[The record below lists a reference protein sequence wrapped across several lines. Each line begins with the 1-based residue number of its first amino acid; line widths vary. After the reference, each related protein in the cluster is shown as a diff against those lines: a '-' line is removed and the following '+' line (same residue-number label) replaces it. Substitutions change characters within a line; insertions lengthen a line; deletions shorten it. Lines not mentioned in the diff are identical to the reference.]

1 VRHSTIKWALSVSI
15 LSLSTLLI
23 AQNSGTPPGGGGSTE
38 PPKDTN
44 PANPSNWEMV
54 TSRTGLITAV
64 SYPPPFVTP
73 ETKTQNLALLDPVVS
88 EIQSWGVY
96 SAYWDLPNGVRNF
109 RLKWIGLGPA
119 PSSVRVLNKGSL
131 LAHFTGAFDLTQS
144 FTGLDTIWDASTS
157 VDHILRGEDYKN
169 VSVDTLYQ
177 IGFKMKGTISGDG
190 ASGHFSHDV
199 SSVLAELACALRNQN
214 GTTYHKLGEGPNKEE
229 NIGEG
234 YNNWVMDIAVPQPD
248 IAPSISL
255 VNMLTGPW
263 DTNNISYTWSPSSN
277 FQQSLLQKVVQ
288 FPSYSPSAW
297 AALSDSPDEK
307 TVTVT
312 VKDLASPDH
321 PERTATIRIRL
332 HNPDENWRKVLYSD
346 GTPYESDYDKDPV
359 FTQMIGETSSVV
371 NGNEAKIKFRCYW
384 SYPVVTRM
392 NETINEKIPLIQ
404 ALLNYSPA
412 KFTKLMGLAQ
422 IGMDQITK
430 PEVGEYFEASFEG
443 QINNEHSEFHPEGRD
458 LDDYRMTAGA
468 RFPFKKTNWKSDSY
482 DETGYNGVNGGYTDV
497 YQGGGYAFGIYTA
510 GSGTGGPNGGN
521 TGGNGNGGVPPPG
534 SGSSGGGG

>member
-1 VRHSTIKWALSVSI
+1 MRHSTIKWALSVSI

-44 PANPSNWEMV
+44 PANPANWEMV
-54 TSRTGLITAV
+54 TSKTGLITAV
-64 SYPPPFVTP
+64 SYPPPFITP

-88 EIQSWGVY
+88 EIQSWGIY
-96 SAYWDLPNGVRNF
+96 SAYWDLPNGMRNF
-109 RLKWIGLGPA
+109 RLKWVGVGPA

-144 FTGLDTIWDASTS
+144 FTGLDTIWDASAS
-157 VDHILRGEDYKN
+157 NDHILKGEDYKN

-190 ASGHFSHDV
+190 AAGHFSHDV

-214 GTTYHKLGEGPNKEE
+214 GTTFHKLGEGPNKEE

-288 FPSYSPSAW
+288 FPAYSPSAW
-297 AALSDSPDEK
+297 AALSDAPEEK

-312 VKDLASPDH
+312 VKDLSSPDH

-332 HNPDENWRKVLYSD
+332 HNPDENWRKVTYSD
-346 GTPYESDYDKDPV
+346 GSPHESVYDKEPSLLE
-359 FTQMIGETSSVV
+359 ITSTKKYAVAYDTGQITV
-371 NGNEAKIKFRCYW
+371 TAYW
-384 SYPVVTRM
+384 NYPLVKHM
-392 NETINEKIPLIQ
+392 NDAINQKSTLLN
-404 ALLNYSPA
+404 ALLAASPA
-412 KFTKLMGLAQ
+412 KFMKLMMTAQ
-422 IGMDQITK
+422 IGVNQITS
-430 PEVGEYFEASFEG
+430 PETGDEFSATYDSQWE
-443 QINNEHSEFHPEGRD
+443 NPHSTFDPADGDYE
-458 LDDYRMTAGA
+458 DYRMVPAVS
-468 RFPFKKTNWKSDSY
+468 FPFKMTNWKADSY
-482 DETGYNGVNGGYTDV
+482 DATGYNGVNGGYTDV
-497 YQGGGYAFGIYTA
+497 YQGGGYVYGKFTPKGD
-510 GSGTGGPNGGN
+510 GGGASGGN
-521 TGGNGNGGVPPPG
+521 E
-534 SGSSGGGG
+534 SGGGSTLPPGGG